1 MTTNKWSYIPFF
13 PGEPTRDPREPP
25 IPPDY
30 EHIVSLNPRKMAVM
44 ASIYEGKARIHLVVP
59 EDSAEQVGDAFADA
73 YAGSTLGDPTDST
86 PFYRS
91 AVEEVTHVIFRTN
104 QHHDFPVRVYM
115 RGPKGH
121 GGWWSDPMPE
131 GHDIEYRDT
140 SSHLFDGV
148 PALYRA
154 APRARVYLQFI
165 HEHVGAMEEKTTV
178 RSLFGTPH
186 KDRIRYLAE
195 GKVWSATDRWYFPAQ
210 PTSSSYTQ
218 SKSGLISRP
227 TQSSGQV
234 AFRDVLTRRN
244 ASQTFRRTE
253 VRATVVTPIGD
264 TESLGRVM
272 EFLNTWC
279 RQFRFWGVDLADYDL
294 WRPEVLRPPL
304 LKGKE
309 AQKEWY
315 AALDRAVEECDF
327 YPHGGNPVGKRDLTM
342 RECAVGTFIPWE
354 RRHKCI
360 TYQPPQT
367 GTTQSLPKDLPA
379 DKRAPP
385 APGHPPDR
393 GRNDPAL
400 EPPSSNS
407 ANSPRDVMAPS
418 LATPAD
424 GQVRMGSNRKDRVPV
439 VFSRASIHTHVFGK
453 PGGGKSTL
461 TVNVVLG
468 VFRVW
473 HDQAVFVDPHG
484 DGIKEVMAAL
494 TPAEARRT
502 VLIRPASMSRDGKVA
517 IGMNPLRIENREHL
531 SEEEMIKVQD
541 IIRGDIAQIVAAKVG
556 SREIGDKIRRH
567 MGNVVQALLNIP
579 EWETT
584 LYDADLV
591 LRNVGKTPERG
602 EVARMTKDQDA
613 KNYIEG
619 DLVKTQSRDLQSS
632 QNKSAFFSHPFFRA
646 AMCQRGEGVVTMKQL
661 LDENDLILIDL
672 SGLTG
677 EVKEYMGSAYLTMLW
692 LAMHQEREQET
703 GRVLRVFVDEWPEI
717 ASESFNEI
725 LHAGR
730 KSGVRLW
737 LVTQALGDIPDGRDG
752 KLDLLSRVKGNVSTW
767 ITFQTD
773 SDTAKH
779 MNDYAHLER
788 FGYDYRH
795 YMNWPPFYAG
805 MAYGNDY
812 ADIKIDP
819 LPLHQPDAVRAE
831 VKKIVDANTWRYAKV
846 DNSKDSP
853 LRIGKAAE
861 MNVLEVFARRG
872 TMTRDQAILLV
883 PQFRSKVWII
893 IDNLERYHFL
903 VKHRDPGKK
912 DRFQIT
918 ELGFQ
923 ELKKYGRNAV
933 PPAAGSGSKMS
944 GGDPHDRTLEK
955 ARSHL
960 KEQGCQV
967 GPKIDPRVGKSSP
980 DFVHTLGDGTLVND
994 EVEDG
999 AAHPGQVLDNYQK
1012 AKGKPVWFWAVDLDT
1027 ARRIVG
1033 VLGDRPN
1040 YQVYVD
1046 QGMSFSRHG
1055 PGVPK
1060 EEEPISEEQDL
1071 VELSIVSLIKEGRF
1085 IMVEGR
1091 RGFAFKDIV
1100 RSLPKPLAY
1109 QKVRSVLEGM
1119 VGDTVYAIRERRPEQ
1134 GGPLVILNDT
1144 PEDER
1149 LKETVNGLK
1158 PTETGPPTEADSSD
1172 SDVKMVFDTCVALSN
1187 TGKTFIH
1194 RDRGARVS
1202 LRFSDVYDAL
1212 PRRMS
1217 LARFKEVVTILLQQD
1232 DISEV
1237 VLRPDETAIL
1247 VIDPPETGI
1256 VDNTMALKAT
1266 PEEIYKGIL
1275 PAAMPPEKSAPKV
1288 TPPVS
1293 TPASSQPSA
1302 VLSPPATD
1310 STAGS
1315 PRHPYPS
1322 PKEGVWDIS
1331 LRTAREMLQ
1340 RRRKSF
1346 LTEDGKNVAVKF
1358 DTLYGMVKTALV
1370 RENQGTDLNP
1380 NLLIRTL
1387 KDHGV
1392 EVESRA
1398 PPPHWTQTWHE
1409 RFCLFPLGMLQ
1420 GTTQG
1425 SAAPSTG
1432 PVPASMPSQPTG
1444 RDLMVQNLVAH
1455 ANSLLEQGKVIPVEG
1470 KKAVRVSDLCAFYAP
1485 WNETEM
1491 SAYLSLHKIPTERV
1505 WIQNEK
1511 RKVRVWF
1518 AWD

>member
-25 IPPDY
+25 TPPDY
-30 EHIVSLNPRKMAVM
+30 EHLVSLNPRKIAVM
-44 ASIYEGKARIHLVVP
+44 VSIYDGKAKIHLVVP

-73 YAGSTLGDPTDST
+73 YACSNLGDSADST

-91 AVEEVTHVIFRTN
+91 AMEETTHIIFRTT

-148 PALYRA
+148 PALCRA

-178 RSLFGTPH
+178 MSLFGIPH
-186 KDRIRYLAE
+186 KDELRYLAE
-195 GKVWSATDRWYFPAQ
+195 GKVWTFSDKWHFPAQ

-218 SKSGLISRP
+218 SKSGVISRP
-227 TQSSGQV
+227 TQSPGQV

-244 ASQTFRRTE
+244 ASQTFRRSE

-264 TESLGRVM
+264 TESLGKVM
-272 EFLNTWC
+272 DFLNTWC

-315 AALDRAVEECDF
+315 AALDRAVEDCDF

-342 RECAVGTFIPWE
+342 RECAIGAPIPWE

-360 TYQPPQT
+360 SYRPPQT
-367 GTTQSLPKDLPA
+367 GTTQSIPKETSADDRPPPIPVHRPERGKNDHAIASPPEVSSRRTPVPSPALPA
-379 DKRAPP
+379 
-385 APGHPPDR
+385 
-393 GRNDPAL
+393 
-400 EPPSSNS
+400 E
-407 ANSPRDVMAPS
+407 
-418 LATPAD
+418 
-424 GQVRMGSNRKDRVPV
+424 GQVRMGGNLKDRVPV
-439 VFSRASIHTHVFGK
+439 LFSRNSIHVHVFGK

-473 HDQAVFVDPHG
+473 HDQSVFIDPHG
-484 DGIKEVMAAL
+484 DGVKEVMAAL
-494 TPAEARRT
+494 TPEEANRT
-502 VLIRPASMSRDGKVA
+502 ILIRPASMSRDGKVA
-517 IGMNPLRIENREHL
+517 IGMNPLRIENRENL
-531 SEEEMIKVQD
+531 TEEELIKVQD
-541 IIRGDIAQIVAAKVG
+541 IIRGDIAQVVAAKVG
-556 SREIGDKIRRH
+556 SREVGDRIRRH
-567 MGNVVQALLNIP
+567 MGNVVQAVLNIP

-584 LYDADLV
+584 LYDVDLV
-591 LRNVGKTPERG
+591 LRNVGKTPERA
-602 EVARMTKDQDA
+602 EVARMTQDQDA

-632 QNKSAFFSHPFFRA
+632 QNKSSFFSHPFFRA
-646 AMCQRGEGVVTMKQL
+646 ALCQRGEGVVTMRQL
-661 LDENDLILIDL
+661 LNENDLILIDL
-672 SGLTG
+672 SGLTN

-692 LAMHQEREQET
+692 LAMHQERELET

-717 ASESFNEI
+717 ASDSFNEI

-767 ITFQTD
+767 ICFQTD

-779 MNDYAHLER
+779 MNEYARLER

-795 YMNWPPFYAG
+795 YMNWPEFYAG
-805 MAYGNDY
+805 MAYGNEY
-812 ADIKIDP
+812 ADMKIDP
-819 LPLHQPDAVRAE
+819 LPSHQSEAVRAE
-831 VKKIVDANTWRYAKV
+831 VQQIIEKNTWRYAKV

-861 MNVLEVFARRG
+861 MEVLEVFARRG

-883 PQFRSKVWII
+883 PQFRSKVWVI

-923 ELKKYGRNAV
+923 ELRKYGRSITS
-933 PPAAGSGSKMS
+933 PAAGAGSKMP
-944 GGDPHDRTLEK
+944 GGEPHDRTLEK
-955 ARSHL
+955 ARSQL

-999 AAHPGQVLDNYQK
+999 ASHADGVLANYLK
-1012 AKGKPVWFWAVDLDT
+1012 AKEKPVWFWAVDLAT
-1027 ARRIVG
+1027 AKRIVEI
-1033 VLGDRPN
+1033 LGDRPN
-1040 YQVYVD
+1040 YRVCVD
-1046 QGMSFSRHG
+1046 NGTSFSRYG

-1100 RSLPKPLAY
+1100 RALSKPLPY
-1109 QKVRSVLEGM
+1109 QKVRSVLERM
-1119 VGDTVYAIRERRPEQ
+1119 VGDTVYAIREKRPEQ
-1134 GGPLVILNDT
+1134 GGPLVLLNDT
-1144 PEDER
+1144 PEDEPP
-1149 LKETVNGLK
+1149 KETTNGPK
-1158 PTETGPPTEADSSD
+1158 TTEADSSD
-1172 SDVKMVFDTCVALSN
+1172 SDVEMVFDTCVALSSA
-1187 TGKTFIH
+1187 GKTFLH
-1194 RDRGARVS
+1194 KDRGSRVS
-1202 LRFSDVYDAL
+1202 LRFADVYEAL
-1212 PRRMS
+1212 PRNIS
-1217 LARFKEVVTILLQQD
+1217 LARFKEVVAILLQQD
-1232 DISEV
+1232 DISEIIP
-1237 VLRPDETAIL
+1237 RPAETAIL

-1256 VDNTMALKAT
+1256 VDNTMALNAT
-1266 PEEIYKGIL
+1266 PEELYKGIL

-1293 TPASSQPSA
+1293 TPASSQPTA
-1302 VLSPPATD
+1302 VLSPLATD

-1315 PRHPYPS
+1315 PKHPYPS
-1322 PKEGVWDIS
+1322 PKEGVWEIS

-1340 RRRKSF
+1340 RHRKSF

-1370 RENQGTDLNP
+1370 RGNQGTNLNP

-1398 PPPHWTQTWHE
+1398 PPTHWTQTWHE

-1420 GTTQG
+1420 GTTWG

-1455 ANSLLEQGKVIPVEG
+1455 ANSLLAEGRTLAVEG
-1470 KKAVRVSDLCAFYAP
+1470 KKVVRVSDLCAFYAP
-1485 WNETEM
+1485 WTETDM
-1491 SAYLSLHKIPTERV
+1491 AAYLNLHHLPTERV
-1505 WIQNEK
+1505 WIQAEK
-1511 RKVRVWF
+1511 RKIRVWF
-1518 AWD
+1518 AWV